1 MRSKIPSTGWGLARI
16 HESIRGEHWG
26 DLRPEDIGAMLLDG
40 RIAAQEL
47 HDLNTFLSL
56 YVPRQTGVASP
67 SLPRLLE
74 SWGVPKL
81 QSMRRGMW
89 ALFGGHPLL
98 RELDAL
104 IAERVQPAATKYAS
118 YKTRARRFSVQPE
131 ELPVSWQSALERMAD
146 GMPGQANIN
155 GKRPG
160 APVHSM
166 QVTMRTKLCE
176 CVMAARVAGI
186 PEEMSVAAMIAYEK
200 SLLQRER
207 PLSPVTIKSAIRQIQ
222 GFALYLGAPDDVL
235 AHLAERARVH
245 EGRANA
251 STPLKEAKVLAL
263 PSYEDIFGKALDL
276 LGEADATKNAV
287 QAQFKRNAAV
297 AITLFCPFPVRVADT
312 VMRFGREITWDGH
325 MYRFD
330 LVLSKSK
337 QPYTA
342 PIIPV
347 FGFFIDQLILQGA
360 DLEHLPDLRTAC
372 FQAQRPLFVTYEGR
386 DPHPRYASHLWKQVL
401 GTGSHAARTKLHDE
415 FARLGSRGVELAMRA
430 CGQRSE
436 KTAEAYR
443 TRAFQMLAIEK
454 AHADMVGE
462 ITDAEWRDFFM
473 NGPVIPDLR

>member
-1 MRSKIPSTGWGLARI
+1 
-16 HESIRGEHWG
+16 
-26 DLRPEDIGAMLLDG
+26 MLLDG

-67 SLPRLLE
+67 PLCRLLE
-74 SWGVPKL
+74 SWPVPKL
-81 QSMRRGMW
+81 YSMRRGMW
-89 ALFGGHPLL
+89 ALFSAHPLL

-104 IAERVQPAATKYAS
+104 IAERVQPAAMKYAS

-131 ELPVSWQSALERMAD
+131 ELPASWKGALERMAD
-146 GMPGQANIN
+146 GMPGQADRCL
-155 GKRPG
+155 GV
-160 APVHSM
+160 PVPSM

-176 CVMAARVAGI
+176 CIMAARVAGI
-186 PEEMSVAAMIAYEK
+186 PEEMSVAAMVAYEK

-207 PLSPVTIKSAIRQIQ
+207 PLSPVTIKSAIRQVQ

-235 AHLAERARVH
+235 AHLAKRVRVH
-245 EGRANA
+245 EGRANG

-263 PSYEDIFGKALDL
+263 PSYEDIFEKAFDL

-297 AITLFCPFPVRVADT
+297 AMTLFCPFPVRAADT
-312 VMRFGREITWDGH
+312 VMRFGREITWDGQ

-330 LVLSKSK
+330 LVLSKNK
-337 QPYTA
+337 RPYTA

-360 DLEHLPDLRTAC
+360 DLEHLADLRTAC
-372 FQAQRPLFVTYEGR
+372 FQAKRPLFVTYEGR
-386 DPHPRYASHLWKQVL
+386 HPHPRYASHLWKQVL
-401 GTGSHAARTKLHDE
+401 GTGGHAARTKLHDE
-415 FARLGSRGVELAMRA
+415 FGRLGSRGVELAMRA

-443 TRAFQMLAIEK
+443 TRAFQMLAIER
-454 AHADMVGE
+454 AHADFIGE
-462 ITDAEWRDFFM
+462 ITDAEWKEFF
-473 NGPVIPDLR
+473 G